1 MISSRVSLACVVC
14 LAHLAAAKAAVCE
27 NTFANLTVCVAFN
40 GVISARVDEGAMHRL
55 SRAMH
60 RLSRVAADG
69 DTSLVRAKN
78 LELEVTNAYTADLA
92 ITKNDRCKAL
102 FLTNHCVLRST
113 TSTLW
118 TKDSRTY
125 QYSAPCAA
133 DGTRLTRPCFEWCH
147 EFQRLCYFEEMES
160 QHAETCSSQAAAQG
174 DNTCWGDAGSN
185 SPKFMYLCSVL
196 CLIL

>member
-14 LAHLAAAKAAVCE
+14 LAHLAAATAAVCE

-40 GVISARVDEGAMHRL
+40 GV
-55 SRAMH
+55 
-60 RLSRVAADG
+60 AADG
-69 DTSLVRAKN
+69 DASLSRAKN
-78 LELEVTNAYTADLA
+78 LELEVTNAYAADVA
-92 ITKNDRCKAL
+92 ITKNDKCRAL

-133 DGTRLTRPCFEWCH
+133 DGTRLTRPCLEWCL
-147 EFQRLCYFEEMES
+147 EFQRLCYFEKMES
-160 QHAETCSSQAAAQG
+160 
-174 DNTCWGDAGSN
+174 
-185 SPKFMYLCSVL
+185 
-196 CLIL
+196 